1 MQAED
6 RAEARVA
13 ATNGDVDELQALG
26 TTARRSAV
34 LRRCALGPMRGA
46 WRGAPGPGVPAAHPL
61 EEAG

>member
-34 LRRCALGPMRGA
+34 LRRCALGPMRG
-46 WRGAPGPGVPAAHPL
+46 GPARSAGNGVPAADPL